1 MYQAWIKRTFDI
13 FVSLFLLVILSPFM
27 ILIGLLVRLM
37 IGRPVLFRQKRPGR
51 DEKVFTMIK
60 FRTMKIAYDSHGEL
74 LTDEERMTRFGKLL
88 RKTSLDELPELWN
101 VLKGDMS
108 LVGPRPLLIEYLP
121 LYDAVQRKRHAV
133 RPGITGLAQIN
144 GRNAISWKEKLDYD
158 VTYVKNVSL
167 KMDFKILFKTVL
179 KVILLSDTTAKN
191 HATTARFKGNE
202 DER

>member
-1 MYQAWIKRTFDI
+1 MYEAWGKRAFDI
-13 FVSLFLLVILSPFM
+13 FVSLILLVILSPFM
-27 ILIGLLVRLM
+27 TLIGLMVRLM
-37 IGRPVLFRQKRPGR
+37 IGSPVLFRQKRPGR
-51 DEKVFTMIK
+51 DEKVFTLIK
-60 FRTMKIAYDSHGEL
+60 FRTMKIVFDSQGEL
-74 LTDEERMTRFGKLL
+74 LTDEERMTKFGKLL

-121 LYDAVQRKRHAV
+121 LYDAVQRERHAV
-133 RPGITGLAQIN
+133 RPGITGLAQVN
-144 GRNAISWKEKLDYD
+144 GRNAISWQEKLDYD
-158 VTYVKNVSL
+158 VKYVKNVSL
-167 KMDFKILFKTVL
+167 IMDLKILFKTVL